1 MVLDARYMRRALAQA
16 ARPPRRTSPNPT
28 VGCVLVRDGV
38 VVGEG
43 VTQPPGEAHAEIMA
57 LRAAGER
64 ARGADVYVTLEPCCH
79 WGRTAP
85 CTDALIRAGVRRVF
99 AGAIDPNPV
108 VAGRGLAELRAAGV
122 EVVSGPLE
130 AACEAAIAPF
140 RRSIEDARPWVVLKA
155 ASSLDGRLATT
166 SGDARW
172 ITGEGA
178 RRDAHRLRAA
188 SDAVLVGIETAL
200 LDDPR
205 LNVRGV
211 PGEDPLRVV
220 LDTRLRL
227 PPTARLVGPGAIVFH
242 GPGVDAARV
251 EALVSRGARVL
262 EVPLSG
268 AHLDLEAA
276 LRALQGLGCVR
287 VMVEGGGKLHG
298 ALLGARL
305 ADEVQLYL
313 SSSVLIGQGR
323 TWLDVVSAKTVA
335 DAWRLDA
342 PRVRRFG
349 DDLRIR
355 GRIRYP
361 TPPCSPA

>member
-1 MVLDARYMRRALAQA
+1 MEPDARYMRRALAHA
-16 ARPPRRTSPNPT
+16 ARPPRRTSPNPA
-28 VGCVLVRDGV
+28 VGCVIVRNGV

-43 VTQPPGEAHAEIMA
+43 VTQPPGEAHAEVMA
-57 LRAAGER
+57 LRAAGEQ

-85 CTDALIRAGVRRVF
+85 CTEALINAGVRRVF
-99 AGAIDPNPV
+99 AGTIDPNPL
-108 VAGRGLAELRAAGV
+108 VAGRGLAELRAAGI
-122 EVVSGPLE
+122 EVVPGPLE

-140 RRSIEDARPWVVLKA
+140 RRSIEEGRPWVVLKA
-155 ASSLDGRLATT
+155 ASSLDGRLATA

-200 LDDPR
+200 LDDPL

-227 PPTARLVGPGAIVFH
+227 PPTARLLGPRAIVFH
-242 GPGVDAARV
+242 GPGVDTARV
-251 EALVSRGARVL
+251 EALAARGARVL
-262 EVPLSG
+262 EVPVNG
-268 AHLDLEAA
+268 AHLDLAAA

-287 VMVEGGGKLHG
+287 VMVEGGGRVHG
-298 ALLGARL
+298 ALLSARL

-313 SSSVLIGQGR
+313 SSVLIGQGR
-323 TWLDVVSAKTVA
+323 TWLDAISATTIA

-361 TPPCSPA
+361 AAPCSPA